1 MSQITAYGIN
11 YSLPRATLLHATP
24 LFVSEFGAR
33 TCYNSFDKSEHKE
46 ILTLEDELENYYIK
60 NNDTL
65 LALENNV
72 NEKGSKLLYD
82 LSHTYFHES
91 TLEHVV
97 LNFNIKNTSR
107 GVLQELARHR
117 IASFSVQSTRYTLSD
132 LVNTFLVIMKYNL
145 GSRGFINRMN
155 QFKGLLVTDDID
167 YNSIEFGTIFNKL
180 QYQYI
185 VMGEEKFISLTIAKS
200 LIEQFNNFE
209 GNADDCFKLLSSK
222 TKRNV
227 GDVVKG
233 TVIADTFSVDLMF
246 SINLRSLKNFFD
258 LRLSGAAYYQIQ
270 WLAYSIYKEIPETYL
285 DLIVNDAKKN
295 QFKNLESK
303 IESGDWI

>member
-33 TCYNSFDKSEHKE
+33 TCYNSFDKSEHQE
-46 ILTLEDELENYYIK
+46 ILTLEDELENHYIK

-65 LALENNV
+65 STLEKNV

-132 LVNTFLVIMKYNL
+132 LVNTFLVVMKYNL
-145 GSRGFINRMN
+145 GASGFINRMN
-155 QFKGLLVTDDID
+155 RFKGLLVTDDID
-167 YNSIEFGTIFNKL
+167 YNAIEFGTIFNKL
-180 QYQYI
+180 QHQYI
-185 VMGEEKFISLTIAKS
+185 ILGEEKFISLTIAKS
-200 LIEQFNNFE
+200 LIDQFNNFE
-209 GNADDCFKLLSSK
+209 GNEDECFKLLSSK
-222 TKRNV
+222 AKRNV

-258 LRLSGAAYYQIQ
+258 LRLSGAAYYQMQ

-295 QFKNLESK
+295 QFKNLEAK
-303 IESGDWI
+303 INSGKWE